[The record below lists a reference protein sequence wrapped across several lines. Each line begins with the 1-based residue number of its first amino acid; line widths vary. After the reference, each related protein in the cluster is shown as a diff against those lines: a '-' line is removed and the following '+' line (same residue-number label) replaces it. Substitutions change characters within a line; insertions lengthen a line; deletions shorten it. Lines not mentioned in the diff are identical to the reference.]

1 MFDNYSV
8 IYSASLRFYTHAFFF
23 TISLLCS
30 STPRASRDGATT
42 WGSVGHLH
50 STNTRHTRSACSQ
63 VQVGTRSQE
72 EVIEYHSSGRRIYQR
87 NKLASNQVKPKESR
101 RKKQRRKER
110 RQCINAAHS
119 HAVVCLCSY
128 HSPPS
133 TTVSL
138 PFSFF
143 DSHSNSPIG
152 GFVIVFACLFGTSR
166 HRSVFLSRRRFFLRV
181 RGGGGGCAFSSL

>member
-128 HSPPS
+128 HSPPQPQFPS
-133 TTVSL
+133 RFHFSIRTRTL
-138 PFSFF
+138 PS
-143 DSHSNSPIG
+143 G
-152 GFVIVFACLFGTSR
+152 GS
-166 HRSVFLSRRRFFLRV
+166 
-181 RGGGGGCAFSSL
+181 